1 MAREIEWI
9 TPAELFTNWG
19 DLTKKQQIKL
29 EEDQYRKQLYCSTYG
44 D

>member
-9 TPAELFTNWG
+9 TPAEMFPNWG
-19 DLTKKQQIKL
+19 ELSEGEKKAL
-29 EEDQYRKQLYCSTYG
+29 EEDQYRKQLYSSTYG